1 MRNGLS
7 SCAGVYGSRLLEK
20 QREYDVCKQDMILF
34 KFGFHTLFPG
44 DYSADRREFH
54 FYHMKLGSYP
64 ILPSFLPLKD
74 TAPNL

>member
-1 MRNGLS
+1 
-7 SCAGVYGSRLLEK
+7 
-20 QREYDVCKQDMILF
+20 MILF

-44 DYSADRREFH
+44 DCPADSREFH

-64 ILPSFLPLKD
+64 IPPALPPPSKD